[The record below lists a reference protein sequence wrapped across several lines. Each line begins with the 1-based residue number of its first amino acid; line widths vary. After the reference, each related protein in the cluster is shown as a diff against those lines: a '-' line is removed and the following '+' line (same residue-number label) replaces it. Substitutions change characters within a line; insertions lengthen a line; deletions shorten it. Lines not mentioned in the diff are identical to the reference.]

1 MLRLTCL
8 ALAFFSFAAST
19 RAADPPRY
27 QLPVGRVLSYTGQ
40 GTSKENNASTPA
52 STSKST
58 YRFTVIA
65 TNPDG
70 SARVVARSTSAYSHQ
85 GHVPPE
91 RVSSPALDLFPDG
104 RSHRAPEPAMSF
116 SPQSVFPRPPAD
128 APAAD

>member
-8 ALAFFSFAAST
+8 TVLFLSFAAST

-40 GTSKENNASTPA
+40 GSSTEKVKDALAPA

-65 TNPDG
+65 QNPDG
-70 SARVVARSTSAYSHQ
+70 SAHLVARSTSSYSHQ
-85 GHVPPE
+85 GNDAPE
-91 RVSSPALDLFPDG
+91 RVASTVLDLYPDG
-104 RSHRAPEPAMSF
+104 RYRMDPDAAMSF
-116 SPQSVFPRPPAD
+116 SPQSVFPRLPA
-128 APAAD
+128 